1 MTRLELGRIV
11 DSIMDIAESER
22 DEDLKL
28 EMICMELIEN
38 LDLDIKEDE

>member
-11 DSIMDIAESER
+11 DNIIDIAESER

-28 EMICMELIEN
+28 EMICAQLIED
-38 LDLDIKEDE
+38 LDLEIEE